1 MEVIMNTFAN
11 SKHHILVPLFGLFF
25 GAVVYVLC
33 LIFLG
38 EGEYTFLFLN
48 INRDILAK
56 TLAFISFGL
65 YSRFCYESPVLPNE
79 QAIELF
85 LGNQTGE
92 VFSESN
98 IIFVAR
104 PFWSIWKRVSIEHFS
119 FTVASQNRTKEGH
132 SMMVFATGRAVP
144 ENVQLLSKI
153 SQMGMQEQVLGLSMM
168 AIGNYIRS
176 NERNVLLNYQNWDI
190 SGIVQ
195 NIFGEHHFY
204 GLAVKVF
211 TTKVIEV
218 NPETMRQFDLMAR
231 QTDMMTTLL
240 VLTEKFPNASD
251 IELYAMYASMM
262 GITPSVMSYIV
273 HGNSGNNMI
282 LGRGNG

>member
-1 MEVIMNTFAN
+1 MNTFAN
-11 SKHHILVPLFGLFF
+11 SKHHIMVPIFGLFV
-25 GAVVYVLC
+25 GASVYALC

-38 EGEYTFLFLN
+38 KGEYSIIFFH
-48 INRDILAK
+48 IDRDILAR

-65 YSRFCYESPVLPNE
+65 YSRLCYEAPVLPNE

-98 IIFVAR
+98 IIFVAK
-104 PFWSIWKRVSIEHFS
+104 PFYSIWKRVSIEHFS
-119 FTVASQNRTKEGH
+119 FTVATQNRTKEGH

-153 SQMGMQEQVLGLSMM
+153 SQSEMQEQVLGLSMM
-168 AIGNYIRS
+168 ALGNYIRS
-176 NERNVLLNYQNWDI
+176 NERNALLNYQNWDI

-195 NIFGEHHFY
+195 NIFGEHNFY

-211 TTKVIEV
+211 TTKVVEV
-218 NPETMRQFDLMAR
+218 NPETMRQFDLIAR
-231 QTDMMTTLL
+231 QEDMMSTLL
-240 VLTEKFPNASD
+240 ALTTQFPNASD
-251 IELYAMYASMM
+251 VEIYAMYASMV

-273 HGNSGNNMI
+273 SGNGRNNMI
-282 LGRGNG
+282 LGRGDS